1 MGIKEKLKEN
11 KAIYR
16 LGVIVSIIYYDFIVD
31 TIDLVKIYLRKVNI
45 LHERKFNH
53 ISSLRGIYHG
63 KRCFIIATG
72 PSLTMEDLKK
82 LKNEFTFGVNS
93 LVKVVE
99 EMGYA
104 PTWLGIQDGNVF
116 DKIGKTIENSKV
128 EKIFITDELYKKI
141 ENKDEKRYIQYSLYN
156 KRHACHNNLRPLSTD
171 FSFDCSKCVYDGYSI
186 TYSLLQI
193 AVYMGFTEIYLL
205 GCDCTYDVKGGKQ
218 HFVETG
224 HIDKNAATTGERMIY
239 AYQIAAK
246 IIEHEH
252 PEVKIYNATRGGMLE
267 VFPRK
272 NIDEILDD

>member
-16 LGVIVSIIYYDFIVD
+16 LGVIVNIIYFDFIVD
-31 TIDLVKIYLRKVNI
+31 TIDLVKIHLRRLNL
-45 LHERKFNH
+45 LHERRFKH
-53 ISSLRGIYHG
+53 ISTLKGILQG

-72 PSLTMEDLKK
+72 PSLTMDDLKK
-82 LKNEFTFGVNS
+82 LKNEYTFGVNS
-93 LVKVVE
+93 LVKVID
-99 EMGYA
+99 EMGYT

-116 DKIGKTIENSKV
+116 DKIGKTIENSNVK
-128 EKIFITDELYKKI
+128 KIFITDELFKKI

-156 KRHACHNNLRPLSTD
+156 KRHLSHNNLRPLSTG

-224 HIDKNAATTGERMIY
+224 HIDRNAATTGERMIY
-239 AYQIAAK
+239 AYQVAAK

-252 PEVKIYNATRGGMLE
+252 PEIKIYNATRGGMLE

-272 NIDEILDD
+272 TLDEIF